1 MTSDKFPLEIISPK
15 QFFDNWRTK
24 MTADVQDNRAIA
36 NYFKPYVE
44 TIPRLALGEY
54 YWQIFNNAEPFPKIL
69 MVEGAV
75 EKLTPFDAEGLMN
88 APIEVFFSS
97 FHPDDLKQ
105 TMTFVTKIFQILFDL
120 DNDKRKNNNITVY
133 ARVKNGTGN
142 YIWNSLQYPA
152 LYFDEMGNFLYGMA
166 LYTNVNHLMK
176 PDAEPMMTILDT
188 TNKTHQVFM
197 CYSPLNEL
205 GVQKTAPIVS
215 KREKEIIALLSQGK
229 ASKQISDILGITKN
243 TVDNHRQRLLKKF
256 DVTSSAE
263 LVMKALVS

>member
-1 MTSDKFPLEIISPK
+1 
-15 QFFDNWRTK
+15 
-24 MTADVQDNRAIA
+24 
-36 NYFKPYVE
+36 
-44 TIPRLALGEY
+44 
-54 YWQIFNNAEPFPKIL
+54 
-69 MVEGAV
+69 
-75 EKLTPFDAEGLMN
+75 
-88 APIEVFFSS
+88 
-97 FHPDDLKQ
+97 
-105 TMTFVTKIFQILFDL
+105 
-120 DNDKRKNNNITVY
+120 
-133 ARVKNGTGN
+133 
-142 YIWNSLQYPA
+142 
-152 LYFDEMGNFLYGMA
+152 
-166 LYTNVNHLMK
+166 MK

-188 TNKTHQVFM
+188 TNNTHQVFM